1 MTEEPT
7 KKRRRARGIVK
18 SDKMDQTVVV
28 TVERLVRDRRYGK
41 YIRRK
46 NTFMAHNPHD
56 MARAG
61 DLVELE
67 GTRPLSRHK
76 RWRIARI
83 LRRAGQVQAGSRS
96 AANSAEPPS

>member
-1 MTEEPT
+1 MTEEQS
-7 KKRRRARGIVK
+7 KKRKLPRGIVK
-18 SDKMDQTVVV
+18 SDKMDQTVTV
-28 TVERLVRDRRYGK
+28 TVERLIRDQRYGK

-67 GTRPLSRHK
+67 GTRPLSRRKH
-76 RWRIARI
+76 WRVARI
-83 LRRAGQVQAGSRS
+83 LRRAGASS
-96 AANSAEPPS
+96 PAASAESAS